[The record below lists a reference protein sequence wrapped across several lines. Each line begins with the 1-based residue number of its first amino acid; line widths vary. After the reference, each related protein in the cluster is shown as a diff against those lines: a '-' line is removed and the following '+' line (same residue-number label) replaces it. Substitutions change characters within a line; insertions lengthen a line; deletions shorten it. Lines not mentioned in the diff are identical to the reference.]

1 MPGRVQASEPSGPHQ
16 YAGNWMVNPRTA
28 MPSVRLQVDA
38 KFTAPTWAAEA
49 TRRRVRID
57 WTAAADLR
65 PLPTR
70 LTSRGARRA
79 AAWIRR
85 RSRQLREECG
95 AAGVPYVDVGELGF
109 ETAMRQARAC
119 CLGAAESPGTRVVKS
134 TPYSKPAASRSCW
147 QRPRRAAHCG
157 CPMVTCRTSG
167 RPLSGWSLAAG
178 PLGAATRRPGTA
190 RTPGRYPHSG

>member
-1 MPGRVQASEPSGPHQ
+1 MPGRVQSSEPSGPHQ
-16 YAGNWMVNPRTA
+16 HAGHRMVNPRTA

-109 ETAMRQARAC
+109 ETAMRQARA
-119 CLGAAESPGTRVVKS
+119 LFQAR
-134 TPYSKPAASRSCW
+134 
-147 QRPRRAAHCG
+147 
-157 CPMVTCRTSG
+157 
-167 RPLSGWSLAAG
+167 SLAQLLATPAPRSSLWLPDG
-178 PLGAATRRPGTA
+178 YVQNFRQAA
-190 RTPGRYPHSG
+190 